1 MCKIL
6 TLWDTVKVAE
16 TQFLSSLSGTVTTL
30 RSFLSMV
37 WFSTSTY
44 FLIRLKWSVLIVTNL
59 DVYSAVLL
67 LWFFKWQCLW
77 LWHDNVNLL
86 YDFVPMV
93 VYFFYHQ
100 GTHFWRTV
108 LGIDSIVFFL
118 SVRISVYSSSTLYLK
133 DRILSSFKC
142 GNWLLNFLK
151 ADALR

>member
-37 WFSTSTY
+37 WFST
-44 FLIRLKWSVLIVTNL
+44 RSVLIVTNL

>member
-16 TQFLSSLSGTVTTL
+16 TQFLSLLSGTVTTL
-30 RSFLSMV
+30 RSFLTMV
-37 WFSTSTY
+37 WFSISTY
-44 FLIRLKWSVLIVTNL
+44 FLIHLKWSVLIVTNL
-59 DVYSAVLL
+59 DVYSAVLF

-86 YDFVPMV
+86 YDFVPNGGLFLLPSG
-93 VYFFYHQ
+93 YTLLTNNIGNWFNC
-100 GTHFWRTV
+100 
-108 LGIDSIVFFL
+108 FFL
-118 SVRISVYSSSTLYLK
+118 SVRISVNSSSTLYLK

-151 ADALR
+151 ADVLP